1 MSNTK
6 PCMKITLTDTKPSIF
21 ESKIGGLGY
30 IPHDKNFP
38 TDSNGNQL
46 RLLAQ
51 IECDKIQLDGFPKT
65 GLLQFWVANDGD
77 CGLDWDN
84 PTNQD
89 GFRVIYYSEIDKTV
103 TKDEIES
110 KFVKN
115 EYDDSEYNNFPV
127 FRECGFPVFR
137 ECGMSFE
144 KSENQYVDRNKLI
157 NNEEYFK
164 ITGHKVGGYPLFA
177 YVDHRDKKQRE
188 YYDFLLFHL
197 DSDYNFLTGRNRR
210 LKIINRLKGW
220 YNKVYLLGNFFINSE
235 KLKNCD
241 FSDVL
246 YHWDCC

>member
-1 MSNTK
+1 MNNTK

-51 IECDKIQLDGFPKT
+51 IECDKIQLDGFMKT
-65 GLLQFWVANDGD
+65 GLLQFWILNDDD

-89 GFRVIYYSEIDKTV
+89 GFRVIYYPEVDKTV
-103 TKDEIES
+103 TKEEVEG
-110 KFVKN
+110 KFIKN
-115 EYDDSEYNNFPV
+115 KYDDSYGDSEYNNFPV
-127 FRECGFPVFR
+127 LY

-144 KSENQYVDRNKLI
+144 KSENKNI
-157 NNEEYFK
+157 NWYEDENV
-164 ITGHKVGGYPLFA
+164 GHKVGGYPFC
-177 YVDHRDKKQRE
+177 VQGDPRDEKQLE
-188 YYDFLLFHL
+188 YYDFLLFQL
-197 DSDYNFLTGRNRR
+197 DIGYIGDEYVVMWGDSG
-210 LKIINRLKGW
+210 
-220 YNKVYLLGNFFINSE
+220 VGNFFINSE
-235 KLKNCD
+235 KLKKHD

-246 YHWDCC
+246 YNWDCC